1 MSGIGQLL
9 LINVILVG
17 SCGGALMLLCAVMWL
32 ATKVL
37 DEDQFGSMLVLVFG
51 VPMAVITPI
60 LFCIWL
66 IVWVAGGLK

>member
-1 MSGIGQLL
+1 MGIGQLL
-9 LINVILVG
+9 LINLVLVG
-17 SCGGALMLLCAVMWL
+17 SFGSAFVFLYAVIWL

>member
-1 MSGIGQLL
+1 MMGIGQLL
-9 LINVILVG
+9 LINLVLVG
-17 SCGGALMLLCAVMWL
+17 SFGSAFVFLYAVIWL